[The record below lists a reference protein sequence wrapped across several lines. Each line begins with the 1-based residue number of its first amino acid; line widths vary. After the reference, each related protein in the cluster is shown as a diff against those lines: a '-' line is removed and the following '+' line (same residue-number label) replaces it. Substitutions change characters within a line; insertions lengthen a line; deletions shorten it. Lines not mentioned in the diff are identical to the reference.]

1 MPGKDG
7 APGLQGP
14 PGIRGQTGMPGVQ
27 GPPGRSITDSEIR
40 DICAS
45 VLRGRYL
52 VLHQI
57 ILFCSDKIL
66 RYLLVF
72 FNIIAILWKKL

>member
-7 APGLQGP
+7 SPGLQGP
-14 PGIRGQTGMPGVQ
+14 PGIRGQTGIPGVQ

-52 VLHQI
+52 NI
-57 ILFCSDKIL
+57 TSTNITYILTLFHL
-66 RYLLVF
+66 FY
-72 FNIIAILWKKL
+72 